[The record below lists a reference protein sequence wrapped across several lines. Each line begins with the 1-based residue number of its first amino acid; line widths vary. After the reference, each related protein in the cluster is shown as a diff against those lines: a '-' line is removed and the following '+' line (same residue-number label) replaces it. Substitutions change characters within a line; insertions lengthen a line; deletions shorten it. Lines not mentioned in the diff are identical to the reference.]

1 MTQSKHFKQTK
12 RELGIFLTGWLFF
25 AAWVIIYSYFNA
37 YKDQNKEPSITF
49 GMPSWVFWGIAV
61 PWICATAFTV
71 YLSLFVIK
79 DQEFRNEEDQ
89 KK

>member
-1 MTQSKHFKQTK
+1 MTQSKHFKQAK
-12 RELGIFLTGWLFF
+12 SELGIFLTGWLFF
-25 AAWVIIYSYFNA
+25 AAWVITYSYFNA
-37 YKDQNKEPSITF
+37 YKDQNEEPSITF

-79 DQEFRNEEDQ
+79 DQEFRNEEEQ

>member
-1 MTQSKHFKQTK
+1 MTQSKHFKQAK
-12 RELGIFLTGWLFF
+12 SELGIFLTGWLFF
-25 AAWVIIYSYFNA
+25 AAWVITYSYFNA
-37 YKDQNKEPSITF
+37 YKDQNEEPSITF

>member
-1 MTQSKHFKQTK
+1 MAGTPWEFGLSIGQSLVPHWMVWIRQG
-12 RELGIFLTGWLFF
+12 L
-25 AAWVIIYSYFNA
+25 V
-37 YKDQNKEPSITF
+37 
-49 GMPSWVFWGIAV
+49 AV